1 MKRHQKIDFDRVLID
16 WADEFL
22 QDLMASFSAR
32 RPTVTLRMAVA
43 GLYLFAAFHLVW
55 AGILPF
61 FRDAIADLIG
71 ASTAEIPHDP
81 LVALATGIV
90 VGGVSFHVLLAML
103 YVLLSFVVRAA
114 RRWTIAVGTAILTV
128 NVAVAFNGLRSAT
141 VAGVFLALHWTSLVL
156 AISII
161 ALIWISAVA
170 PAAARGTVPAKRYLS
185 NEGA

>member
-1 MKRHQKIDFDRVLID
+1 MLID

-22 QDLMASFSAR
+22 QDLVAAFSAR

-71 ASTAEIPHDP
+71 ASAADIPHDP

-90 VGGVSFHVLLAML
+90 VGGVSFHLLLGML

-114 RRWTIAVGTAILTV
+114 RRWTRGVGTAILLI
-128 NVAVAFNGLRSAT
+128 NVAVAVNGLRSAT
-141 VAGVFLALHWTSLVL
+141 VSGVFLVLHWTSLAL
-156 AISII
+156 ATGII
-161 ALIWISAVA
+161 ALIWIAAIA
-170 PAAARGTVPAKRYLS
+170 PATARASLRASKRYLS
-185 NEGA
+185 NERA